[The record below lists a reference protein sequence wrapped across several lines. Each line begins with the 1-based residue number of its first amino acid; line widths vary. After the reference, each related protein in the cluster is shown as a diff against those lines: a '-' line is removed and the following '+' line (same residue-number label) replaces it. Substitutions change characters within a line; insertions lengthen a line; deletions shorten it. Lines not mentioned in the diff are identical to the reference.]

1 MNGRALK
8 FPYFL
13 PSDSLIV
20 LANRFFTRSGLRL
33 IDALV
38 AGGELAGYHLAHAAR
53 ADLCRRLGKTA
64 EARSSYEKALALT
77 QQEPERR
84 FLENRLKELKK

>member
-1 MNGRALK
+1 MRDGPEA
-8 FPYFL
+8 
-13 PSDSLIV
+13 
-20 LANRFFTRSGLRL
+20 GLRL

-38 AGGELAGYHLAHAAR
+38 AGGELAGYHLTHAAR
-53 ADLCRRLGKTA
+53 ADLCRRLEKTA

>member
-1 MNGRALK
+1 MRDGPEA
-8 FPYFL
+8 
-13 PSDSLIV
+13 
-20 LANRFFTRSGLRL
+20 GLRL

-64 EARSSYEKALALT
+64 EARSSFA
-77 QQEPERR
+77 
-84 FLENRLKELKK
+84 RLWKRKSRSDAHQA

>member
-1 MNGRALK
+1 MRDGPEA
-8 FPYFL
+8 
-13 PSDSLIV
+13 
-20 LANRFFTRSGLRL
+20 GLRL

-38 AGGELAGYHLAHAAR
+38 AAGELAGYHLAHAAR

-64 EARSSYEKALALT
+64 EARSSYEKALVLT